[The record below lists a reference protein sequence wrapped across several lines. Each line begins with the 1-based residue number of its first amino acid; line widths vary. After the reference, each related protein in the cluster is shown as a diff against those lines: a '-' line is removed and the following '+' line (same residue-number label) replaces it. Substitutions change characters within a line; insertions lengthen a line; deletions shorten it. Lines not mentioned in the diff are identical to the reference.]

1 MIAVRIAA
9 VLLAATLALPA
20 CSRTAGD
27 KETAGTILGGIGGAV
42 LGSEVGS
49 GSGRIIATAVGG
61 VIGAWLG
68 SEIGASL
75 DRADQAYAAQ
85 AQQQAHEAPVGS
97 QVTWSNP
104 ESGNHGTVTAQ
115 REGQDQSGNYC
126 REYQTTVTIGGETH
140 QAYGTAC
147 RQPDGTWVI
156 VET

>member
-1 MIAVRIAA
+1 MIAVRIAV

-42 LGSEVGS
+42 LGSEVGG

-97 QVTWSNP
+97 RVTWNNP

-115 REGQDQSGNYC
+115 RDGQDQNGNYC

>member
-1 MIAVRIAA
+1 MIAIRIA
-9 VLLAATLALPA
+9 VILLAAALALPG

-27 KETAGTILGGIGGAV
+27 KEAAGTILGGIGGAV

-68 SEIGASL
+68 AEIGASL
-75 DRADQAYAAQ
+75 DRADQAHAAQ
-85 AQQQAHEAPVGS
+85 AQQRAHEAPIGS

-104 ESGNHGTVTAQ
+104 ESGNHGTVSPR

-147 RQPDGTWVI
+147 RQPDGSWAI
-156 VET
+156 VES